1 MSFTEAAPAG
11 NIGGTNATPGG
22 VYQNAN
28 PPTTGLE
35 YKHVLVNDGNA
46 EGFDKWAWTTS

>member
-1 MSFTEAAPAG
+1 MSFTHATPVG

-35 YKHVLVNDGNA
+35 YKHVLVNDGNT
-46 EGFDKWAWTTS
+46 EGFNKWAWTTS